1 MKANSAAAG
10 VRPLGADESFEYR
23 HRRRQRRHCQGR
35 ICGSIVSAVM
45 AHTLGKSIGEIG
57 TYRPRAPLKP
67 ITVGAL
73 ADLDAGAEPSGSSA

>member
-23 HRRRQRRHCQGR
+23 RRQRRHCQDR

-45 AHTLGKSIGEIG
+45 ADTLGKSIGEIG